1 MPTGYTPQTSGD
13 FSLGNLAD
21 LASDPAQRRTQ
32 LHAYG
37 VNGGYFSTWR
47 QTVGEP
53 PFPPA
58 IDVLC
63 QVIRF
68 DTADHA
74 QAFVL
79 SLQPTLTDLE
89 DSTISWVP
97 QGGAGEVQ
105 VISDPGPSLPAGARA
120 FHMTSTSTET
130 SVAVYAV
137 YAATGPYV
145 QTVWVGSRTD
155 SATLDEA
162 STIEAA
168 IAGRAATAPKTTSAI
183 R

>member
-1 MPTGYTPQTSGD
+1 
-13 FSLGNLAD
+13 
-21 LASDPAQRRTQ
+21 
-32 LHAYG
+32 
-37 VNGGYFSTWR
+37 
-47 QTVGEP
+47 
-53 PFPPA
+53 
-58 IDVLC
+58 VLC

-74 QAFVL
+74 QAFVA

-97 QGGAGEVQ
+97 QGGAGGVQ
-105 VISDPGPSLPAGARA
+105 VISDLEPSLPAGTRA
-120 FHMTSTSTET
+120 FHLTSANNET

-145 QTVWVGSRTD
+145 QTVWVGGRAD
-155 SATLDEA
+155 SATLVEA
-162 STIEAA
+162 STLEAA
-168 IAGRAATAPKTTSAI
+168 IAGRAAAAPKTTSAI